1 MYLQTLEITWNYFP
15 RTDSR
20 ERVDADP
27 LGVKQPW
34 TFFRPSGR
42 LYIYTFSHGGA
53 CKWNFARGPSG
64 RWCLPGSW
72 ETRACLHTYTRAAG
86 RWRFLQ
92 FLFLSPFS
100 RDERETL
107 TAVDRSCGCRC
118 TMKSEKVK
126 SRRPDG
132 KLKGSTNLY
141 ISARNK
147 WHVCFSSSCRI
158 RILIRPYEYSQ
169 IFVFQINGC
178 LSRSL
183 FTRSYFIIHGQRMR
197 KMLFC
202 RNSRARGQQT
212 IDITSASRG
221 NSISRA
227 DSAANTKKKEKNRE
241 RDKRLNILARL

>member
-141 ISARNK
+141 IYRRVTSDM
-147 WHVCFSSSCRI
+147 C
-158 RILIRPYEYSQ
+158 
-169 IFVFQINGC
+169 VFLRVVGYV
-178 LSRSL
+178 
-183 FTRSYFIIHGQRMR
+183 FWFGPM
-197 KMLFC
+197 
-202 RNSRARGQQT
+202 
-212 IDITSASRG
+212 
-221 NSISRA
+221 
-227 DSAANTKKKEKNRE
+227 
-241 RDKRLNILARL
+241 NILKYLSFKSTDVSAVPCLRDLTL